1 MSEEKRTETNAEAE
15 SGLSLRDVFRI
26 IGKKIWF
33 VLGATVIVTLAAVLV
48 FMFAINPAKQ
58 SRSMSFRIDYPMSD
72 EGKYPDGSMF
82 NYRDIVSREVIER
95 AKNDP
100 AYKDELAEIDV
111 DKILKKEGI
120 TISATPTSDEP
131 DAPYI
136 YTVTLKSAYFGGVSA
151 EDFISALS
159 SAFASFVEGK
169 AEALNYKLEEDI
181 FNSSSYEDQL
191 RLLTEQK
198 AVIIQRYD
206 ELIKEY
212 SAGHVVNGKSIGSY
226 RMEVSTML
234 ADTVKIP
241 IENDLSMRGY
251 EYFNKS
257 VVVNGERDDI
267 MVRVQQLQEEMKLDR
282 SILEELRSYYTDV
295 TTQPKEK
302 VAAYAASD
310 EGSSDNT
317 GGNGSGI
324 IIMPGDSDLS
334 QKLAYYSERYSI
346 IKQQLVYLTSNGKND
361 GSIDFENEDFSG
373 KDFTAMR
380 DEIVAFGDKLSTQF
394 NILNERAET
403 LKGVISNIYQKDTV
417 LTFNSQRAT
426 REGGTNLVIVAVGV
440 LVVSF
445 VVFAVIAFFAGRK
458 NLNKKRNATS
468 KTEAEKTE

>member
-1 MSEEKRTETNAEAE
+1 MSEEKRTETNAETE
-15 SGLSLRDVFRI
+15 NGLSLRDIFRI

-33 VLGATVIVTLAAVLV
+33 VLGATVLVTLVAVLV

-58 SRSMSFRIDYPMSD
+58 SRSMSFILDYPMSN
-72 EGKYPDGSMF
+72 ERKYPDGSLF
-82 NYRDIVSREVIER
+82 NYRDIVSREVIEK
-95 AKNDP
+95 AKNNPDH
-100 AYKDELAEIDV
+100 KDEFASLDV
-111 DKILKKEGI
+111 DRILKKEGI
-120 TISATPTSDEP
+120 TISATPTTGESN
-131 DAPYI
+131 APYT
-136 YTVTLKSAYFGGVSA
+136 YTVTLKSAYFSGIEA
-151 EDFISALS
+151 EDFIFALGD
-159 SAFASFVEGK
+159 AFASYVEGK
-169 AEALNYKLEEDI
+169 AEALNYELEEDI
-181 FNSSSYEDQL
+181 FASSSYEDQL

-212 SAGHVVNGKSIGSY
+212 SAGHVVGGKSLGSY

-257 VVVNGERDDI
+257 VVVNEERDDI
-267 MVRVQQLQEEMKLDR
+267 MIRVQQLQEEMKLDR

-295 TTQPKEK
+295 TTQPKESFAAFA
-302 VAAYAASD
+302 VAD
-310 EGSSDNT
+310 EGPSDNT
-317 GGNGSGI
+317 GSNGSGI

-346 IKQQLVYLTSNGKND
+346 IKQQLVYLTGEKEAD
-361 GSIDFENEDFSG
+361 EKTDFSG

-403 LKGVISNIYQKDTV
+403 LKGVISNIYQRDTV

-440 LVVSF
+440 FVVSF
-445 VVFAVIAFFAGRK
+445 VVFAVIAFFVGRK
-458 NLNKKRNATS
+458 SVNKKRNAPS
-468 KTEAEKTE
+468 VSEAEKTE

>member
-159 SAFASFVEGK
+159 SAFVSFVEGK

-191 RLLTEQK
+191 RLLTDQK

-346 IKQQLVYLTSNGKND
+346 IKQQLVYLTGEKEAD
-361 GSIDFENEDFSG
+361 EKTDFSG

-403 LKGVISNIYQKDTV
+403 LKGIISNIYQRDTV

-445 VVFAVIAFFAGRK
+445 VVFAVIAFFVGRK
-458 NLNKKRNATS
+458 SVNKKRNAPS
-468 KTEAEKTE
+468 LSEAEKTE